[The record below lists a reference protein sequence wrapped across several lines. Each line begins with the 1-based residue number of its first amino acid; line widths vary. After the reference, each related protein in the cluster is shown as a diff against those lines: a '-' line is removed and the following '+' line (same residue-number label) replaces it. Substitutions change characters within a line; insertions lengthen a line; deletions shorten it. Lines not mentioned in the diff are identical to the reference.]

1 LASSNGSKNG
11 KQNGS
16 VGAMQVIRH
25 AKEQMHELT
34 GREVEGVLGVRR
46 SDDGGWE
53 AMVEVLELRRV
64 PATTD
69 VLASY
74 SLVLDGDG
82 DVQEYRRVRR
92 YYRNQVEED

>member
-1 LASSNGSKNG
+1 MPSSNGSKNG
-11 KQNGS
+11 K
-16 VGAMQVIRH
+16 VGAIQVIRH
-25 AKEQMHELT
+25 AKEQIHELT
-34 GREVEGVLGVRR
+34 GRDVEGVLGVRR

-74 SLVLDGDG
+74 SLTLDDHG